1 MCNMLFQCVI
11 CTYLLHKRMLGH
23 DGDKQYGG
31 QPPNNTFFYDPITET
46 FRTGQDMNYHRVNAG
61 CAQFESAYH
70 GGRPIVIVVGGTS
83 KGGDYK
89 PLKKTEILDYTVTD
103 EWSECKSFLLKKKS
117 FSAYKQK
124 FAKINYLIKNRRGIK
139 GVNEQRPGWP
149 GFPRM

>member
-1 MCNMLFQCVI
+1 
-11 CTYLLHKRMLGH
+11 
-23 DGDKQYGG
+23 
-31 QPPNNTFFYDPITET
+31 
-46 FRTGQDMNYHRVNAG
+46 MNYHRVNAG

-89 PLKKTEILDYTVTD
+89 PLRKTEILDYTVTD

-124 FAKINYLIKNRRGIK
+124 FAKINYLLKNRKGIK
-139 GVNEQRPGWP
+139 GVNEKRPGWP

>member
-1 MCNMLFQCVI
+1 M
-11 CTYLLHKRMLGH
+11 
-23 DGDKQYGG
+23 
-31 QPPNNTFFYDPITET
+31 TET

-61 CAQFESAYH
+61 CALFESAYH

>member
-1 MCNMLFQCVI
+1 
-11 CTYLLHKRMLGH
+11 
-23 DGDKQYGG
+23 
-31 QPPNNTFFYDPITET
+31 
-46 FRTGQDMNYHRVNAG
+46 MNYHRVNAG

-117 FSAYKQK
+117 VSAYKQK
-124 FAKINYLIKNRRGIK
+124 FAKIKIKIKMYLYCQNRIKVATKHLSSVHISI
-139 GVNEQRPGWP
+139 
-149 GFPRM
+149 